1 MGIPPYSALSA
12 RHGRAGSRYD
22 MATDKNMTRLIRRE
36 AVGMDELVEGFI
48 REMKLASGLNR
59 QRVMAAWK
67 AVSGAEQYT
76 LDVFFRDR
84 VLYCTMSSSIARNQ
98 LYFQKDSILAQM
110 NQYLENDGMFIK
122 EGEPPYVKDI
132 VLR

>member
-1 MGIPPYSALSA
+1 
-12 RHGRAGSRYD
+12 
-22 MATDKNMTRLIRRE
+22 MAADKNMTRLIRRE

-98 LYFQKDSILAQM
+98 LYFQKDGILAQM